1 MRDVQGRI
9 DHLAIDVLGRRI
21 FVAALGNNSLQV
33 IGLKENK
40 RVHSVTGLAEPQRVA
55 YVPSANRVFVATS
68 EDGSVRAFDAV
79 SWKLLKSISYGE
91 DADNLRI
98 DLANGHIWVLY
109 GSGALGEFD
118 PEGTKVAEIELDA
131 HPESFRLEKNGPRV
145 FVNLPKCR
153 KDRCRGS
160 SSAIRSDVLANRRPS
175 LELSHGAGRA
185 KSPAICGHTTT
196 AEAYRIRHLRRQADR
211 KRSRQ
216 RRFVMTSSMTSAAG
230 EFRPSA
236 AKAASLFLRRG
247 LETATANL
255 AESRP

>member
-55 YVPSANRVFVATS
+55 YVPSANRVFVANG

-118 PEGTKVAEIELDA
+118 PEGTKVAEIKLDA

-160 SSAIRSDVLANRRPS
+160 SSAIRSDVPAKR
-175 LELSHGAGRA
+175 EALSRTI
-185 KSPAICGHTTT
+185 PW
-196 AEAYRIRHLRRQADR
+196 RW
-211 KRSRQ
+211 
-216 RRFVMTSSMTSAAG
+216 TSKITGYLWSHDN
-230 EFRPSA
+230 
-236 AKAASLFLRRG
+236 RRG
-247 LETATANL
+247 LSYSTPPTASGSQAFPPTAICDDVFYD
-255 AESRP
+255 ERRRRV